1 MSELMRCL
9 YDYLSARRVLDFR
22 PQPRETACAALRET
36 REAALLETLTEQQK
50 ALWEQWQDADL
61 SYTMLYEEA
70 LFLAAFSL
78 ARELGSPIPFPPE
91 A

>member
-9 YDYLSARRVLDFR
+9 YDYRSARRVLDFL
-22 PQPRETACAALRET
+22 PQP

-50 ALWEQWQDADL
+50 ASWDSPLTRPTFPGPSAAD
-61 SYTMLYEEA
+61 
-70 LFLAAFSL
+70 
-78 ARELGSPIPFPPE
+78 RRISPGTCCPGPWS